1 MSDANSD
8 NNRDSDADEQI
19 SIEEGI
25 PPVVPIE
32 QQPPGTRFSLTPAR
46 SIRGIIDYSTS
57 SGRKLYEKA
66 TAKLEEDLFDCNAED
81 LYSFLKALKDRS
93 REFGWDERGV
103 GILSIPNDPID
114 PNEFKS
120 LITQHGEISMEN
132 IKEFEESYI
141 TGQNRAA
148 QDSAQLYRCLMAS
161 ISKEGKRKILVWET
175 KYTVHGLGSGNLLL
189 KTIIRESHLDTNAT
203 SSSIR
208 TKLTEL
214 DKYLPTVGQDI
225 TKFNTYVKLMVEG
238 LKSRGEVT
246 QDLLINLF
254 KGYLTCTDKEFVS
267 YIKRKQDKF
276 EEGGDVDPDELM
288 SNASDKYKTLL
299 QKGQWNAPDE
309 NEAKII
315 ALQAQLKKIK
325 RDRSKAGNKSDKPD
339 RKTAAKKPEW
349 FDKRPKKSDLTKP
362 REWKG
367 KMWYYCHPDTGGKCD
382 GKHRIHHPSKCQ
394 GNKYK
399 FKKNDDK
406 PTPNKKREG
415 KEKSNDK
422 NKKRALK
429 LKETLRA
436 EAATMVSQEDAKDS
450 SSDDSSSS

>member
-81 LYSFLKALKDRS
+81 FYSFLKALKDRS

-103 GILSIPNDPID
+103 GILSIPDDPID

-161 ISKEGKRKILVWET
+161 ISKEGKRKILVW
-175 KYTVHGLGSGNLLL
+175 K
-189 KTIIRESHLDTNAT
+189 R
-203 SSSIR
+203 
-208 TKLTEL
+208 
-214 DKYLPTVGQDI
+214 
-225 TKFNTYVKLMVEG
+225 NTRYM
-238 LKSRGEVT
+238 
-246 QDLLINLF
+246 
-254 KGYLTCTDKEFVS
+254 
-267 YIKRKQDKF
+267 
-276 EEGGDVDPDELM
+276 
-288 SNASDKYKTLL
+288 ASVP
-299 QKGQWNAPDE
+299 A
-309 NEAKII
+309 I
-315 ALQAQLKKIK
+315 
-325 RDRSKAGNKSDKPD
+325 
-339 RKTAAKKPEW
+339 
-349 FDKRPKKSDLTKP
+349 F
-362 REWKG
+362 
-367 KMWYYCHPDTGGKCD
+367 C
-382 GKHRIHHPSKCQ
+382 
-394 GNKYK
+394 
-399 FKKNDDK
+399 
-406 PTPNKKREG
+406 
-415 KEKSNDK
+415 
-422 NKKRALK
+422 
-429 LKETLRA
+429 
-436 EAATMVSQEDAKDS
+436 
-450 SSDDSSSS
+450 